1 MNEYEFTKLEE
12 LARKQAAL
20 CKVFGSTRRVLIIW
34 VLQGEEKAVT
44 EIAKSV
50 GSSMQSTSQHLRLM
64 KDKGILT
71 SRKVGQAVLY
81 RIAENELMQN
91 CTILKKNPLPEKQG
105 HDEKPFGS
113 KKTYLDKE
121 NFND

>member
-34 VLQGEEKAVT
+34 VLNNEEKAVT
-44 EIAKSV
+44 EIARLV

-64 KDKGILT
+64 RDKGVLT
-71 SRKVGQAVLY
+71 SRKDGQAVLY
-81 RIAENELMQN
+81 RIAENKLMQN
-91 CTILKKNPLPEKQG
+91 CTILKQSPLLEKQG
-105 HDEKPFGS
+105 HDEKPLGS
-113 KKTYLDKE
+113 KKHM
-121 NFND
+121 